1 MKRNHSTGETTMTV
15 HWISPPRGPLFGRDM
30 KISTATMW
38 AIFWIGAG
46 SFVPLLFLQYVGEEG
61 VYAIATQE
69 MHTTGDLLHPTLYG
83 QPFGRPG
90 LYCWLILPLI
100 RVLGQQHV
108 LIAARLIAIS
118 STLLIGLTLAWLVC
132 RIFNDRMLAA
142 FAAATFLSGDVL
154 LYRGWLAYVDP
165 LFSFLTFG
173 AMSALWVAI
182 EERRRA
188 LLFLAVLGVI
198 GSFLA
203 KALTGYIFYGVF
215 ALVLVW
221 RHGNRRFLFSPW
233 SITLHGVAVAF
244 PFVWSAIVGDSVVW
258 AMLDQVL
265 YNAKHD
271 STFDAAEFAKLLVA
285 FPFRTFLYLLPTSAV
300 VLYGLLSK
308 EIAPSEFRQN
318 SVLIA
323 LLAAVINVL
332 PYWLAPASSPRY
344 LMPIYPFVA
353 LAMAYA
359 VLNGGH
365 LISDLCVKALI
376 ATVGIAYVAA
386 LVGFPAYERRFR
398 GSYDRAA
405 QAIIARVGNLP
416 IFATDDTSIG
426 LSIVADIN
434 TRRSPAPPVTRPP
447 PGFVS
452 GVVLASRPDPAI
464 GRVEMT
470 FTLGRDTD
478 GTRTRYLLCRG
489 DGCSRDGAPSAR
501 PLSF

>member
-1 MKRNHSTGETTMTV
+1 
-15 HWISPPRGPLFGRDM
+15 M

-188 LLFLAVLGVI
+188 LLFFAVLGVI

-318 SVLIA
+318 SVADRASGRRDQCAA
-323 LLAAVINVL
+323 LLARARQQPAIFDADLSVCCAGDGLRRPQRWAPHLRSVREGLDRDRRNSLRGRAGGLSSLRAPLSWQLRQGRPGDHRPRRQFAYLCDRRHVHR
-332 PYWLAPASSPRY
+332 PKHCGGHQHTPLASAAGYSPASR
-344 LMPIYPFVA
+344 ICF
-353 LAMAYA
+353 
-359 VLNGGH
+359 
-365 LISDLCVKALI
+365 
-376 ATVGIAYVAA
+376 
-386 LVGFPAYERRFR
+386 RRR
-398 GSYDRAA
+398 
-405 QAIIARVGNLP
+405 L
-416 IFATDDTSIG
+416 
-426 LSIVADIN
+426 
-434 TRRSPAPPVTRPP
+434 
-447 PGFVS
+447 
-452 GVVLASRPDPAI
+452 GVASRPGHRA
-464 GRVEMT
+464 
-470 FTLGRDTD
+470 GRDD
-478 GTRTRYLLCRG
+478 VHPR
-489 DGCSRDGAPSAR
+489 A
-501 PLSF
+501 